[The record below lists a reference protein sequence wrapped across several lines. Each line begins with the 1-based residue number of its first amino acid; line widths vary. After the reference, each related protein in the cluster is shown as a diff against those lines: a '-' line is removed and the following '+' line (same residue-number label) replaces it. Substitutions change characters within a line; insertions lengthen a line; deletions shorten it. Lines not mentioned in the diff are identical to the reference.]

1 MKEKIAFT
9 VDESLFIISNLLFQE
24 WLNKLRVNY
33 CPFLIFLQIIS
44 SICYDVNLVKLI
56 KAYFFII
63 LSSFFLLD
71 TERRLALK
79 LAGFVPSYFIY
90 TTASKSKMAYPK
102 GLYATAPGLCVV
114 NSWSENVYGRWIK
127 VFERIIWNEVLI
139 CFLNLLHHANNM
151 IVK

>member
-1 MKEKIAFT
+1 M
-9 VDESLFIISNLLFQE
+9 
-24 WLNKLRVNY
+24 
-33 CPFLIFLQIIS
+33 
-44 SICYDVNLVKLI
+44 NLVKLI

-114 NSWSENVYGRWIK
+114 NS
-127 VFERIIWNEVLI
+127 
-139 CFLNLLHHANNM
+139 
-151 IVK
+151 